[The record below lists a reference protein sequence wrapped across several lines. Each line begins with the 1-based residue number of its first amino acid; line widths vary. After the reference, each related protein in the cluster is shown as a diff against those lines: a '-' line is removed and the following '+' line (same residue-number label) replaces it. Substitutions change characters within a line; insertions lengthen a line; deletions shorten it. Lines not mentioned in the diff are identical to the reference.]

1 MNIVHLTASPFFGG
15 PERQMLGLA
24 RALPDEYRSIFLSYS
39 ERGLCRPFLDQL
51 HHHGFEAIELRHN
64 APKVNT
70 AVREVVACLRDFRAD
85 VLCCHGYKPDV
96 LGLIAARRAHVPVIA
111 VSRGWTGATLKVR
124 FYDWLDRASLHA
136 MDFVV
141 CVSRRQAAKVLRLG
155 VPRSRVRV
163 IRNAIDIG
171 RFSERDLGCR
181 GELEGLFPVRPRLI
195 VGAAGRFSP
204 EKGFGVLV
212 DAAAE
217 VVRANSEI
225 GFVIFGDGPLRDQ
238 LTRQIARKDLGPNV
252 VLPGF
257 RPDLDRILP
266 CFDVVALPSFTEGL
280 PNIVLEAFA
289 ARVPVVATAV
299 GGTPEIVDDGEN
311 GYLVPAGKPA
321 ALAEKIAVALA
332 GETRRQA
339 MGEAGFA
346 RVRDRFS
353 FAAQSA
359 QYQKL
364 FAQVR
369 QASEM
374 RQKSWK
380 NSKVLTRFSAKAA
393 G

>member
-24 RALPDEYRSIFLSYS
+24 QALPDEYRSIFLSYS
-39 ERGLCRPFLDQL
+39 ERGLCRPFLEQL
-51 HHHGFEAIELRHN
+51 RHHGFEAIELRHN
-64 APKVNT
+64 APRVNS
-70 AVREVVACLRDFRAD
+70 AVREAVACLRDFRAD

-96 LGLIAARRAHVPVIA
+96 LGLMAARRANVPVIA
-111 VSRGWTGATLKVR
+111 VSRGWTAATLKVR
-124 FYDWLDRASLHA
+124 FYDWLDRVSLHS

-141 CVSRRQAAKVLRLG
+141 CVSRKQAVKVSRLG

-163 IRNAIDIG
+163 IRNAIDIA
-171 RFSERDLGCR
+171 RFSERDPECR
-181 GELEGLFPVRPRLI
+181 NELEALFPIRPRLI

-212 DAAAE
+212 SAAGE
-217 VVRANSEI
+217 VVNANPEA
-225 GFVIFGDGPLRDQ
+225 GFVLFGEGPLRDQ
-238 LTRQIARKDLGPNV
+238 LARQIAERGLERNV

-257 RPDLDRILP
+257 RPDLDRLLP
-266 CFDVVALPSFTEGL
+266 CFDLVALPSYTEGL

-299 GGTPEIVDDGEN
+299 GGTPEIIDDGEN

-321 ALAEKIAVALA
+321 AMAEKIAAALA
-332 GETRRQA
+332 GDTQRQA
-339 MGEAGFA
+339 MGAAGFA
-346 RVRDRFS
+346 RVRDHFS
-353 FAAQSA
+353 FEAQGA
-359 QYQKL
+359 RYQNL

-374 RQKSWK
+374 RQKGWK
-380 NSKVLTRFSAKAA
+380 NGKILSRTPARIA